1 MTVVLDTNV
10 VLQARAAGHAFHV
23 ILEELLAGRFAL
35 AVSTAILLE
44 YEEILT
50 ARVGAARWRQFAAT
64 LDAIARW
71 QNNVRRVEPAFRFH
85 LITADPDDDKFADCA
100 IAAEAEWIVTG
111 DAHFDGLKNS
121 GHKPQPITPEKF
133 IREVLGKA

>member
-10 VLQARAAGHAFHV
+10 VLQARATGHVFHV

-35 AVSTAILLE
+35 AFSTAILLE

-50 ARVGAARWRQFAAT
+50 VRVGATRWQQFAAT
-64 LDAIARW
+64 LDAISRW

-85 LITADPDDDKFADCA
+85 LIAADPDDDKFADCA
-100 IAAEAEWIVTG
+100 IAAEAEWIVTE
-111 DAHFDGLKNS
+111 DAHFEVLKHS
-121 GHKPQPITPEKF
+121 GHKPQPIAPEAF
-133 IREVLGKA
+133 IRDMLGKG

>member
-1 MTVVLDTNV
+1 MLDTNV

-44 YEEILT
+44 YEELLT
-50 ARVGAARWRQFAAT
+50 VRVGVARWRQFAAT

-71 QNNVRRVEPAFRFH
+71 RNNVRQVEPAFRFH

-100 IAAEAEWIVTG
+100 IAAEAEWIVTE
-111 DAHFDGLKNS
+111 DAHFEVLKNS
-121 GHKPQPITPEKF
+121 GHKPQPITPEAF
-133 IREVLGKA
+133 IRDVLGKA

>member
-10 VLQARAAGHAFHV
+10 VLQARAAGHAFQV

-50 ARVGAARWRQFAAT
+50 DRVGVARWRQFAAT

-71 QNNVRRVEPAFRFH
+71 QNSVRRVEPAFRFH
-85 LITADPDDDKFADCA
+85 LITGDPDDDKFADCA
-100 IAAEAEWIVTG
+100 IAVKAEWIVTE
-111 DAHFDGLKNS
+111 DVHFDVLKHS
-121 GHKPQPITPEKF
+121 GHKPQPITPEAF
-133 IREVLGKA
+133 IRDVLGQA